1 MIGTRLNRRLA
12 LVVAWSVTGFVI
24 AGLGFAES
32 VAQAAVLAGVMGA
45 GGAVVNVM
53 LITWLQAR
61 TEPSLLGRVMS
72 VVMFAAVG
80 LTPLSY
86 AVAGFAAEAHVTA
99 MFVGS
104 GATGRAGRGVGARR
118 AARCGNCDRR
128 TRPMWRTR
136 RKGR

>member
-1 MIGTRLNRRLA
+1 MIGSLAGGLIGARLNRRLA
-12 LVVAWSVTGFVI
+12 LVVSWSLTGLVI

-32 VAQAAVLAGVMGA
+32 VAVAALLAGIMGA
-45 GGAVVNVM
+45 GGAVVNVV
-53 LITWLQAR
+53 LITWLQSR

-86 AVAGFAAEAHVTA
+86 AVAGLVAETHVTA

-104 GATGRAGRGVGARR
+104 GTLVLLVAAVAAASGALRR
-118 AARCGNCDRR
+118 I
-128 TRPMWRTR
+128 
-136 RKGR
+136 